1 MKLLHVIPLG
11 ILLTGCA
18 NIGPMFQAPRIDV
31 PDRYSVMVPVQTPTR
46 DDVQWWSNFNDPVLD
61 QLITEGMQ
69 QNLSIKEAQA
79 RLRESAANLR
89 GASGAIWTG
98 TGQVDGRFP
107 NQGSESLDATLSGDI
122 NLAGEGRRRVESAKS
137 RLEAAQLNGVEAQR
151 QVLSELSS
159 AYVDLRFFQSI
170 RQTREQDIVSR
181 QRTLRDIQTQLSSG
195 EATRLDELRAK
206 SLLTET
212 RSEIPQINANITQQK
227 NRIAALLGTTT
238 GSMPIDLRYQGRQPL
253 PRQVAEI
260 GVPADLL
267 RARPDVRS
275 AERAY
280 AAAVSDVAAAKAARY
295 PRLQLSGLISTPL
308 DGGSTNST
316 LVAGLILPVFNQPA
330 LAAEVDAADARVEQ
344 AYLQWRQAILRAI
357 EEVENA
363 QVQLSSSLA
372 ASAAARETV
381 ELNRESLDLSR
392 QLVVSGGNITVLDVL
407 ERERSLSASRTS
419 LARNRQDVANGYI
432 ALLTSLG
439 RGHPLLADEPVVMQV
454 DEDTVARAAM
464 RE

>member
-1 MKLLHVIPLG
+1 
-11 ILLTGCA
+11 
-18 NIGPMFQAPRIDV
+18 
-31 PDRYSVMVPVQTPTR
+31 
-46 DDVQWWSNFNDPVLD
+46 
-61 QLITEGMQ
+61 MQ

-98 TGQVDGRFP
+98 SGQVDGRFP
-107 NQGSESLDATLSGDI
+107 DQGSESLDATLSGDI

-159 AYVDLRFFQSI
+159 AYIDLRFFQSI

-212 RSEIPQINANITQQK
+212 RSEIPQINASIIQQQ
-227 NRIAALLGTTT
+227 NRIAALLGTTKD
-238 GSMPIDLRYQGRQPL
+238 SMPIDIRYHGRQPL

-295 PRLQLSGLISTPL
+295 PRLQLSGLISIPL
-308 DGGSTNST
+308 DGGSSNST
-316 LVAGLILPVFNQPA
+316 LITGLILPVFNQPA

-344 AYLQWRQAILRAI
+344 AYLQWRQAILGAI

-363 QVQLSSSLA
+363 QIQLSSSL
-372 ASAAARETV
+372 
-381 ELNRESLDLSR
+381 
-392 QLVVSGGNITVLDVL
+392 GGLRRHKRDG
-407 ERERSLSASRTS
+407 RT
-419 LARNRQDVANGYI
+419 
-432 ALLTSLG
+432 
-439 RGHPLLADEPVVMQV
+439 E
-454 DEDTVARAAM
+454 
-464 RE
+464 